1 MINIQRNTI
10 RKKVFTMLDLKFI
23 SHADSLN
30 RLMVVL
36 EEFKTKNNTPQKA
49 AVNLSMG
56 EKSVRHYVTFAKDL
70 NYIQGGHSVEYK
82 LTDKGNKLVDS
93 NINER
98 AEILF
103 NDINKISE
111 INNVRN
117 NNYNTVIEDLEEKGI
132 TENSIERYLNTLK
145 SLSNQTSSI
154 KNIVNALN
162 GELSHNGYNTTK
174 KKTPI
179 VKTWYCE
186 CGMVNA
192 PAVQECDMCGEEK
205 PELENAA

>member
-1 MINIQRNTI
+1 MITLNNYPH
-10 RKKVFTMLDLKFI
+10 
-23 SHADSLN
+23 SDSILRLVKILN
-30 RLMVVL
+30 C
-36 EEFKTKNNTPQKA
+36 F
-49 AVNLSMG
+49 SSY
-56 EKSVRHYVTFAKDL
+56 EKSVAEVVKESDFTSSTVYHYITLAKNI
-70 NYIQGGHSVEYK
+70 NYLVKTNGDHHK
-82 LTDKGNKLVDS
+82 LTNRGIELIQSQQDVQAKILFDDFNNIVE
-93 NINER
+93 INE
-98 AEILF
+98 IKKNPNL
-103 NDINKISE
+103 
-111 INNVRN
+111 V
-117 NNYNTVIEDLEEKGI
+117 VEKMKGKGF
-132 TENSIERYLNTLK
+132 TDNGVERSLNTLK